1 METLTRNRFEVLFV
15 PWVTELKSG
24 GADVPPP
31 GGERLHAAA
40 GVAMAAGSDPIP
52 RTGRDEMYRPPE
64 DGGGDNGGNAGREQ
78 VSLEDLIGRFKDGLP
93 PLKFL
98 GGGGFSLIVLIGMVV
113 AAVVWLASGV
123 FTVDPDEQ
131 AALRLFGK
139 FDSTAGSGLNWWWP
153 SPVGQRDIVQ
163 VTQTRTLEL
172 GFRSG
177 SEGVTA
183 VTQVPGEAQMITGDE
198 NIVDVGAVIQYRI
211 MDIGNY
217 LFEVDDPGDVD
228 RGVSSGRPDGRTL
241 RDVTETALRQVVGSR
256 TIDDALT
263 EGREQIQ
270 EDTRLQM
277 QNLLNSYDS
286 GISVISVLLQNV
298 NPPEEVRDA
307 FEDVVVA
314 QEEKQ
319 RLKNLAD
326 AYEAD
331 QLPRAEGE
339 ARRIREA
346 AEGFA
351 KGRIALATGE
361 AEGFRLL
368 LEGYLT
374 STEVTRQRLYLE
386 AMEEI
391 LPGTEKFVVT
401 GEAADGILPFLP
413 LNSGGGTG
421 VGGGQ

>member
-1 METLTRNRFEVLFV
+1 
-15 PWVTELKSG
+15 
-24 GADVPPP
+24 
-31 GGERLHAAA
+31 
-40 GVAMAAGSDPIP
+40 MAAGSDPIP
-52 RTGRDEMYRPPE
+52 RIGRDEMYRPP
-64 DGGGDNGGNAGREQ
+64 DNNGGDNGGNAGREQ
-78 VSLEDLIGRFKDGLP
+78 VSLEDLIGRFKGGLP
-93 PLKFL
+93 PIKFL
-98 GGGGFSLIVLIGMVV
+98 GGGGVSLLVLLGMIV
-113 AAVVWLASGV
+113 AAVIWLASGI
-123 FTVDPDEQ
+123 FTVNPDEQ

-153 SPVGQRDIVQ
+153 SPVGDRDVVR

-177 SEGVTA
+177 SEGLSSMTS
-183 VTQVPGEAQMITGDE
+183 VPVESQMITGDE

-211 MDIGNY
+211 TDIGNY
-217 LFEVDDPGDVD
+217 LFNVDDPGDVD
-228 RGVSSGRPDGRTL
+228 RGISSGRPDGRTL
-241 RDVTETALRQVVGSR
+241 RDVAETALRQIVGSR

-277 QNLLNSYDS
+277 QSLLNSYES

-298 NPPEEVRDA
+298 NPPEEVRAA

-314 QEEKQ
+314 QEEKE
-319 RLKNLAD
+319 RLRNLAD

-331 QLPRAEGE
+331 QIPRALGE
-339 ARRIREA
+339 AKRISEA
-346 AEGFA
+346 AEGFKA
-351 KGRIALATGE
+351 GRIALATGE
-361 AEGFRLL
+361 AEGFRNL
-368 LEGYLT
+368 LEGYLN
-374 STEVTRQRLYLE
+374 SKDVTRQRLYLE

-401 GEAADGILPFLP
+401 GEVADGVLPFLP
-413 LNSGGGTG
+413 LSSGNTG

>member
-1 METLTRNRFEVLFV
+1 
-15 PWVTELKSG
+15 
-24 GADVPPP
+24 
-31 GGERLHAAA
+31 
-40 GVAMAAGSDPIP
+40 MAAGSDSIP
-52 RTGRDEMYRPPE
+52 QTGPGMGRDEMYRPPE

-78 VSLEDLIGRFKDGLP
+78 VSLEDLIGRFKGGLP
-93 PLKFL
+93 PLGFL
-98 GGGGFSLIVLIGMVV
+98 GGGGFSLIVLIGMIV
-113 AAVVWLASGV
+113 AAVIWVASGI

-153 SPVGQRDIVQ
+153 APVGQRDIIQ

-177 SEGVTA
+177 SEGVSS
-183 VTQVPGEAQMITGDE
+183 VVQVPGEAQMITGDE

-211 MDIGNY
+211 TDIGNY
-217 LFEVDDPGDVD
+217 LFNVDDPGDPD

-241 RDVTETALRQVVGSR
+241 RDVAETALRQVIGSR

-277 QNLLNSYDS
+277 QNLLNFYRS
-286 GISVISVLLQNV
+286 GINVISVLLQNV

-314 QEEKQ
+314 QEEKE
-319 RLKNLAD
+319 RLRNLAD

-331 QLPRAEGE
+331 QLPRALGE
-339 ARRIREA
+339 AKRITEA
-346 AEGFA
+346 AEGFKA
-351 KGRIALATGE
+351 GRIALATGE
-361 AEGFRLL
+361 AEGFKSL
-368 LEGYLT
+368 LEGYLN
-374 STEVTRQRLYLE
+374 SKDITRQRLYLE

-391 LPGTEKFVVT
+391 LPGTTKFVVT
-401 GEAADGILPFLP
+401 GEVADGVLPFLP
-413 LNSGGGTG
+413 LSSSGSTG

>member
-1 METLTRNRFEVLFV
+1 
-15 PWVTELKSG
+15 
-24 GADVPPP
+24 
-31 GGERLHAAA
+31 
-40 GVAMAAGSDPIP
+40 MAAGSDPIP
-52 RTGRDEMYRPPE
+52 RIGRDEMYRPPE

-78 VSLEDLIGRFKDGLP
+78 VSLEDLIGRFKGGLP
-93 PLKFL
+93 PLGFL
-98 GGGGFSLIVLIGMVV
+98 GGGGFSLIVLIGMIV
-113 AAVVWLASGV
+113 AAVIWLASGV
-123 FTVDPDEQ
+123 FTVNPDEQ

-153 SPVGQRDIVQ
+153 APVGQRDIVQ

-177 SEGVTA
+177 SEGVSSI
-183 VTQVPGEAQMITGDE
+183 TQVPVEAQMITGDE

-211 MDIGNY
+211 TDIGNY
-217 LFEVDDPGDVD
+217 LFNVDDPGDVD
-228 RGVSSGRPDGRTL
+228 RNVSAGRPDGRTL
-241 RDVTETALRQVVGSR
+241 RDVAETALRQVVGSR

-277 QNLLNSYDS
+277 QNLLNFYES
-286 GISVISVLLQNV
+286 GIAVISVLLLNV

-314 QEEKQ
+314 QEEKE
-319 RLKNLAD
+319 RLRNLAD

-331 QLPRAEGE
+331 QLPRALGD
-339 ARRIREA
+339 AKRITEA
-346 AEGFA
+346 AEGFKA
-351 KGRIALATGE
+351 GRIALATGE
-361 AEGFRLL
+361 AEGFRNL
-368 LEGYLT
+368 LEGYLN
-374 STEVTRQRLYLE
+374 SKDITRQRLYLE

-401 GEAADGILPFLP
+401 GEVADGVLPFLP
-413 LNSGGGTG
+413 LSSANTS

>member
-1 METLTRNRFEVLFV
+1 
-15 PWVTELKSG
+15 
-24 GADVPPP
+24 
-31 GGERLHAAA
+31 
-40 GVAMAAGSDPIP
+40 
-52 RTGRDEMYRPPE
+52 MYRPPE

-78 VSLEDLIGRFKDGLP
+78 VSLEDLIGRFKGGLP
-93 PLKFL
+93 PLRFL
-98 GGGGFSLIVLIGMVV
+98 GGGGFSLIVLIGMIV
-113 AAVVWLASGV
+113 AAVIWLASGI

-153 SPVGQRDIVQ
+153 APVGQRDIVQ

-177 SEGVTA
+177 SEGVSA

-211 MDIGNY
+211 IDIGNY

-277 QNLLNSYDS
+277 QGLLNSYDS

-298 NPPEEVRDA
+298 DPPEEVRDA

-314 QEEKQ
+314 QEERQ

-331 QLPRAEGE
+331 QLPRADGE
-339 ARRIREA
+339 AKRIREA
-346 AEGFA
+346 AEAFS
-351 KGRIALATGE
+351 KGRIALAEGE

-401 GEAADGILPFLP
+401 AEAADGILPFLP
-413 LNSGGGTG
+413 LNSTGGTG

>member
-1 METLTRNRFEVLFV
+1 
-15 PWVTELKSG
+15 
-24 GADVPPP
+24 
-31 GGERLHAAA
+31 
-40 GVAMAAGSDPIP
+40 
-52 RTGRDEMYRPPE
+52 MYRPPE

-78 VSLEDLIGRFKDGLP
+78 VSLEDLIGRFKGGLP
-93 PLKFL
+93 PLGFL
-98 GGGGFSLIVLIGMVV
+98 GGGGFSLIVLIGMIV
-113 AAVVWLASGV
+113 AAVIWVASGI

-153 SPVGQRDIVQ
+153 APVGQRDIIQ

-177 SEGVTA
+177 SEGVSS
-183 VTQVPGEAQMITGDE
+183 VVQVPGEAQMITGDE

-211 MDIGNY
+211 TDIGNY
-217 LFEVDDPGDVD
+217 LFNVDDPGDPD

-241 RDVTETALRQVVGSR
+241 RDVAETALRQVIGSR

-277 QNLLNSYDS
+277 QNLLNFYRS
-286 GISVISVLLQNV
+286 GINVISVLLQNV

-314 QEEKQ
+314 QEEKE
-319 RLKNLAD
+319 RLRNLAD

-331 QLPRAEGE
+331 QLPRALGE
-339 ARRIREA
+339 AKRITEA
-346 AEGFA
+346 AEGFKA
-351 KGRIALATGE
+351 GRIALATGE
-361 AEGFRLL
+361 AEGFKSL
-368 LEGYLT
+368 LEGYLN
-374 STEVTRQRLYLE
+374 SKDITRQRLYLE

-391 LPGTEKFVVT
+391 LPGTTKFVVT
-401 GEAADGILPFLP
+401 GEVADGVLPFLP
-413 LNSGGGTG
+413 LSSSGSTG

>member
-1 METLTRNRFEVLFV
+1 
-15 PWVTELKSG
+15 
-24 GADVPPP
+24 
-31 GGERLHAAA
+31 
-40 GVAMAAGSDPIP
+40 MAAGSDPIP
-52 RTGRDEMYRPPE
+52 RIGRDEMYRPP
-64 DGGGDNGGNAGREQ
+64 DNNGGDNGGNAGREQ
-78 VSLEDLIGRFKDGLP
+78 VSLEDLIGRFKGGLP
-93 PLKFL
+93 PIKFL
-98 GGGGFSLIVLIGMVV
+98 GGGGVSLLVLLGMIV
-113 AAVVWLASGV
+113 AAVIWLASGI
-123 FTVDPDEQ
+123 FTVNPDEQ

-153 SPVGQRDIVQ
+153 SPVGDRDVVR

-177 SEGVTA
+177 SEGLSSVTS
-183 VTQVPGEAQMITGDE
+183 VPVESQMITGDE

-211 MDIGNY
+211 TDIGNY
-217 LFEVDDPGDVD
+217 LFNVDDPGDVD
-228 RGVSSGRPDGRTL
+228 RGISSGRPDGRTL
-241 RDVTETALRQVVGSR
+241 RDVAETALRQIVGSR

-277 QNLLNSYDS
+277 QTLLNDYDS

-298 NPPEEVRDA
+298 NPPEEVRAA

-314 QEEKQ
+314 QEEKE
-319 RLKNLAD
+319 RLRNLAD

-331 QLPRAEGE
+331 QIPRALGE
-339 ARRIREA
+339 AKRISEA
-346 AEGFA
+346 AEGFKA
-351 KGRIALATGE
+351 GRIALATGE
-361 AEGFRLL
+361 AEGFRNL
-368 LEGYLT
+368 LEGYLN
-374 STEVTRQRLYLE
+374 SKDVTRQRLYLE

-401 GEAADGILPFLP
+401 GEVADGVLPFLP
-413 LNSGGGTG
+413 LSSGNTG

>member
-1 METLTRNRFEVLFV
+1 
-15 PWVTELKSG
+15 
-24 GADVPPP
+24 
-31 GGERLHAAA
+31 
-40 GVAMAAGSDPIP
+40 MAAGSDPIP
-52 RTGRDEMYRPPE
+52 RMGRDEMYRPPE

-78 VSLEDLIGRFKDGLP
+78 VSLEDLIERFKGGIP

-98 GGGGFSLIVLIGMVV
+98 GGGGISLIVLIGMVV
-113 AAVVWLASGV
+113 VAVIWLASGV

-131 AALRLFGK
+131 ASLRLFGK
-139 FDSTAGSGLNWWWP
+139 FNNTAESGLNWWWP

-177 SEGVTA
+177 SEGTAA
-183 VTQVPGEAQMITGDE
+183 VTLVAVEAQMITGDE

-211 MDIGNY
+211 SDLRNY

-228 RGVSSGRPDGRTL
+228 RGVAGGRPDGRTL
-241 RDVTETALRQVVGSR
+241 RDVAETSLRQVVGAR

-277 QNLLNSYDS
+277 QGILNSYNA
-286 GISVISVLLQNV
+286 GINIISVLLQNV

-314 QEEKQ
+314 QEEKE
-319 RLKNLAD
+319 RLRNLAD

-331 QLPRAEGE
+331 QLPRAQGE
-339 ARRIREA
+339 AARIVEA
-346 AEGFA
+346 AEGFRQ
-351 KGRIALATGE
+351 GRIALAQGE
-361 AEGFRLL
+361 ADGFKEL
-368 LEGYLT
+368 LEGYLN
-374 STEVTRQRLYLE
+374 SKDVTRQRLYLE
-386 AMEEI
+386 AMEQI
-391 LPGTEKFVVT
+391 LPGTTKFVVT
-401 GEAADGILPFLP
+401 GDVADGVLPFLP
-413 LNSGGGTG
+413 LTSSGNTG
-421 VGGGQ
+421 LGGGQ

>member
-1 METLTRNRFEVLFV
+1 
-15 PWVTELKSG
+15 
-24 GADVPPP
+24 
-31 GGERLHAAA
+31 
-40 GVAMAAGSDPIP
+40 MAAGSDPIP
-52 RTGRDEMYRPPE
+52 RIGRDEMYRPP
-64 DGGGDNGGNAGREQ
+64 DNNGGDNGGNAGREQ
-78 VSLEDLIGRFKDGLP
+78 VSLEDLIGRFKGGLP
-93 PLKFL
+93 PIKFL
-98 GGGGFSLIVLIGMVV
+98 GGGGVSLLVLIGMIV
-113 AAVVWLASGV
+113 AAVIWLASGI
-123 FTVDPDEQ
+123 FTVNPDEQ

-153 SPVGQRDIVQ
+153 SPVGDRDVVR

-177 SEGVTA
+177 SEGLSSMSS
-183 VTQVPGEAQMITGDE
+183 VPVESQMITGDE

-211 MDIGNY
+211 TDIGNY
-217 LFEVDDPGDVD
+217 LFNVDDPGDVD
-228 RGVSSGRPDGRTL
+228 RAISSGRPDGRTL
-241 RDVTETALRQVVGSR
+241 RDVAETALRQVVGSR

-277 QNLLNSYDS
+277 QSLLNSYES

-298 NPPEEVRDA
+298 NPPEEVRAA

-314 QEEKQ
+314 QEEKE
-319 RLKNLAD
+319 RLRNLAD

-331 QLPRAEGE
+331 QIPRALGE
-339 ARRIREA
+339 AKRISEA
-346 AEGFA
+346 AEGFKA
-351 KGRIALATGE
+351 GRIALATGE
-361 AEGFRLL
+361 AEGFRNL
-368 LEGYLT
+368 LEGYLN
-374 STEVTRQRLYLE
+374 SKDVTRQRLYLE

-401 GEAADGILPFLP
+401 GEVADGVLPFLP
-413 LNSGGGTG
+413 LSSGNTG

>member
-1 METLTRNRFEVLFV
+1 
-15 PWVTELKSG
+15 
-24 GADVPPP
+24 
-31 GGERLHAAA
+31 
-40 GVAMAAGSDPIP
+40 MAAGSDPIP
-52 RTGRDEMYRPPE
+52 RMGRDEMYRPPE

-78 VSLEDLIGRFKDGLP
+78 VSLEDLIERFKGGIP

-98 GGGGFSLIVLIGMVV
+98 GGGGISLIVLIGMIVV
-113 AAVVWLASGV
+113 TVIWLASGV

-139 FDSTAGSGLNWWWP
+139 YNSTADSGLNWWWP
-153 SPVGQRDIVQ
+153 APVGQRDIVQ
-163 VTQTRTLEL
+163 VTQTRTMEL

-177 SEGVTA
+177 ADGTASVTL
-183 VTQVPGEAQMITGDE
+183 VSVEAQMITGDE

-211 MDIGNY
+211 SDLRSY
-217 LFEVDDPGDVD
+217 LFEVDDPGDAD
-228 RGVSSGRPDGRTL
+228 RDIAAGSPDGRTL
-241 RDVTETALRQVVGSR
+241 RDVAETSLRQVVGAR

-277 QNLLNSYDS
+277 QTILNSYNA
-286 GISVISVLLQNV
+286 GITIISVLLQNV

-314 QEEKQ
+314 QEEKE
-319 RLKNLAD
+319 RLRNLAD

-339 ARRIREA
+339 AARIVEA
-346 AEGFA
+346 AEGFRQ
-351 KGRIALATGE
+351 GRIALAQGE
-361 AEGFRLL
+361 ADGFKEL
-368 LEGYLT
+368 LEGYLN
-374 STEVTRQRLYLE
+374 SKDVTRQRLYLE

-391 LPGTEKFVVT
+391 LPGTTKFVVT
-401 GEAADGILPFLP
+401 EDVADGVLPFLP
-413 LNSGGGTG
+413 LTSTG
-421 VGGGQ
+421 NTGLGGGQ

>member
-1 METLTRNRFEVLFV
+1 
-15 PWVTELKSG
+15 
-24 GADVPPP
+24 
-31 GGERLHAAA
+31 
-40 GVAMAAGSDPIP
+40 MAAGSDPIP
-52 RTGRDEMYRPPE
+52 RIGRDEMYRPP
-64 DGGGDNGGNAGREQ
+64 DNNGGDNGGNAGREQ
-78 VSLEDLIGRFKDGLP
+78 VSLEDLIGRFKGGLP
-93 PLKFL
+93 PIKFL
-98 GGGGFSLIVLIGMVV
+98 GGGGLSLLVLLGMIV
-113 AAVVWLASGV
+113 AAVIWLASGI
-123 FTVDPDEQ
+123 FTVNPDEQ

-153 SPVGQRDIVQ
+153 SPVGDRDVVR

-177 SEGVTA
+177 SEGLSSVTS
-183 VTQVPGEAQMITGDE
+183 VPVESQMITGDE

-211 MDIGNY
+211 TDIGNY
-217 LFEVDDPGDVD
+217 LFNVDDPGDVD
-228 RGVSSGRPDGRTL
+228 RGISSGRPDGRTL
-241 RDVTETALRQVVGSR
+241 RDVAETALRQIVGSR

-277 QNLLNSYDS
+277 QTLLNDYDS

-298 NPPEEVRDA
+298 NPPEEVRAA

-314 QEEKQ
+314 QEEKE
-319 RLKNLAD
+319 RLRNLAD

-331 QLPRAEGE
+331 QIPRALGE
-339 ARRIREA
+339 AKRISEA
-346 AEGFA
+346 AEGFKA
-351 KGRIALATGE
+351 GRIALATGE
-361 AEGFRLL
+361 AEGFRNL
-368 LEGYLT
+368 LEGYLN
-374 STEVTRQRLYLE
+374 SKDVTRQRLYLE

-401 GEAADGILPFLP
+401 GEVADGVLPFLP
-413 LNSGGGTG
+413 LSSGNTG

>member
-1 METLTRNRFEVLFV
+1 
-15 PWVTELKSG
+15 
-24 GADVPPP
+24 
-31 GGERLHAAA
+31 
-40 GVAMAAGSDPIP
+40 MAAGSDSIP
-52 RTGRDEMYRPPE
+52 RMGRDEMYRPPE

-78 VSLEDLIGRFKDGLP
+78 VSLEDLIERFKGGIP

-98 GGGGFSLIVLIGMVV
+98 GGGGISLIVLIGMIVV
-113 AAVVWLASGV
+113 AVIWLASGV

-139 FDSTAGSGLNWWWP
+139 YNSTADSGLNWWWP
-153 SPVGQRDIVQ
+153 APVGQRDIVQ
-163 VTQTRTLEL
+163 VTQTRTMEL

-177 SEGVTA
+177 ADGTASVTL
-183 VTQVPGEAQMITGDE
+183 VSVEAQMITGDE

-211 MDIGNY
+211 SDLRSY

-228 RGVSSGRPDGRTL
+228 RGIAAGSPDGRTL
-241 RDVTETALRQVVGSR
+241 RDVAETSLRQVVGAR

-277 QNLLNSYDS
+277 QTILNSYNA
-286 GISVISVLLQNV
+286 GITIISVLLQNV

-314 QEEKQ
+314 QEEKE
-319 RLKNLAD
+319 RLRNLAD

-331 QLPRAEGE
+331 QLPRARGE
-339 ARRIREA
+339 AARIVEA
-346 AEGFA
+346 AEGFRQ
-351 KGRIALATGE
+351 GRIALAQGE
-361 AEGFRLL
+361 ADGFKEL
-368 LEGYLT
+368 LEGYLN
-374 STEVTRQRLYLE
+374 SKDVTRQRLYLE

-391 LPGTEKFVVT
+391 LPGTTKFVVT
-401 GEAADGILPFLP
+401 EDVADGVLPFLP
-413 LNSGGGTG
+413 LTSTG
-421 VGGGQ
+421 NTGLGGGQ

>member
-1 METLTRNRFEVLFV
+1 
-15 PWVTELKSG
+15 
-24 GADVPPP
+24 
-31 GGERLHAAA
+31 
-40 GVAMAAGSDPIP
+40 MAAGSDSIP
-52 RTGRDEMYRPPE
+52 RMGRDEMYRPPE

-78 VSLEDLIGRFKDGLP
+78 VSLEDLIERFKGGIP

-98 GGGGFSLIVLIGMVV
+98 GGGGISLIVLIGMIVV
-113 AAVVWLASGV
+113 TVIWLASGV

-139 FDSTAGSGLNWWWP
+139 YNSTADSGLNWWWP
-153 SPVGQRDIVQ
+153 APVGQRDIVQ
-163 VTQTRTLEL
+163 VTQTRTMEL

-177 SEGVTA
+177 ADGTASVTL
-183 VTQVPGEAQMITGDE
+183 VSVEAQMITGDE

-211 MDIGNY
+211 SDLRSY

-228 RGVSSGRPDGRTL
+228 RGIAAGSPDGRTL
-241 RDVTETALRQVVGSR
+241 RDVAETSLRQVVGAR

-277 QNLLNSYDS
+277 QTILNSYNA
-286 GISVISVLLQNV
+286 GITIISVLLQNV

-314 QEEKQ
+314 QEEKE
-319 RLKNLAD
+319 RLRNLAD

-331 QLPRAEGE
+331 QLPRARGE
-339 ARRIREA
+339 AARIVEA
-346 AEGFA
+346 AEGFRQ
-351 KGRIALATGE
+351 GRIALAQGE
-361 AEGFRLL
+361 ADGFKEL
-368 LEGYLT
+368 LEGYLN
-374 STEVTRQRLYLE
+374 SKDVTRQRLYLE

-391 LPGTEKFVVT
+391 LPGTTKFVVT
-401 GEAADGILPFLP
+401 EDVADGVLPFLP
-413 LNSGGGTG
+413 LTSTG
-421 VGGGQ
+421 NTGLGGGQ

>member
-1 METLTRNRFEVLFV
+1 
-15 PWVTELKSG
+15 
-24 GADVPPP
+24 
-31 GGERLHAAA
+31 
-40 GVAMAAGSDPIP
+40 MAAGSDPIP
-52 RTGRDEMYRPPE
+52 RMGRDEMYRPPE

-78 VSLEDLIGRFKDGLP
+78 VSLEDLIERFKGGIP

-98 GGGGFSLIVLIGMVV
+98 GGGGISLIVLIGIVVV
-113 AAVVWLASGV
+113 AVIWLASGV

-131 AALRLFGK
+131 ASLRLFGK
-139 FDSTAGSGLNWWWP
+139 FNNTAESGLNWWWP

-177 SEGVTA
+177 SEGTAA
-183 VTQVPGEAQMITGDE
+183 VTLVAVEAQMITGDE

-211 MDIGNY
+211 SDLRNY

-228 RGVSSGRPDGRTL
+228 RGVAGGRPDGRTL
-241 RDVTETALRQVVGSR
+241 RDVAETSLRQVVGAR

-277 QNLLNSYDS
+277 QGILNSYNA
-286 GISVISVLLQNV
+286 GINIISVLLQNV

-314 QEEKQ
+314 QEEKE
-319 RLKNLAD
+319 RLRNLAD

-331 QLPRAEGE
+331 QLPRAQGE
-339 ARRIREA
+339 AARIVEA
-346 AEGFA
+346 AEGFRQ
-351 KGRIALATGE
+351 GRIALAQGE
-361 AEGFRLL
+361 ADGFKEL
-368 LEGYLT
+368 LEGYLN
-374 STEVTRQRLYLE
+374 SKDVTRQRLYLE
-386 AMEEI
+386 AMEQI
-391 LPGTEKFVVT
+391 LPGTTKFVVT
-401 GEAADGILPFLP
+401 GDVADGVLPFLP
-413 LNSGGGTG
+413 LTSSGNTG
-421 VGGGQ
+421 LGGGQ